1 MKKSLLI
8 LLSVLLLG
16 RSATAQVDI
25 PLRPELLEEGDRL
38 MERAETA
45 DAFLLKARAL
55 REARP
60 FTTEEKDYLVDLGRK
75 LPSDLREK
83 VCPDTERGLCAGET
97 VSLTELSLAGT
108 AAASQ
113 GRVPPPPPAAAASS
127 ISTVTWVAAGALV
140 ILAGAFAF
148 RDKEIQIRR

>member
-1 MKKSLLI
+1 MKTSLLI
-8 LLSVLLLG
+8 VLSVLLLG
-16 RSATAQVDI
+16 RSAAAQADL

-45 DAFLLKARAL
+45 DAFILKARTL

-60 FTTEEKDYLVDLGRK
+60 FTSEEKNYLVDLGRK
-75 LPSDLREK
+75 LAPDLREK

-97 VSLTELSLAGT
+97 VSLTELSLAGPVS
-108 AAASQ
+108 AQ
-113 GRVPPPPPAAAASS
+113 GRVPPPPPAATSSS
-127 ISTVTWVAAGALV
+127 ISTITWVTAGALV

-148 RDKEIQIRR
+148 RGKEIQIRR

>member
-16 RSATAQVDI
+16 RSAAAQVET

-60 FTTEEKDYLVDLGRK
+60 FTIEEKDYLVDLGRK
-75 LPSDLREK
+75 LPSELREK

-97 VSLTELSLAGT
+97 VSLTELSLAGN
-108 AAASQ
+108 AASQ
-113 GRVPPPPPAAAASS
+113 GRVPPPPPAAPASS